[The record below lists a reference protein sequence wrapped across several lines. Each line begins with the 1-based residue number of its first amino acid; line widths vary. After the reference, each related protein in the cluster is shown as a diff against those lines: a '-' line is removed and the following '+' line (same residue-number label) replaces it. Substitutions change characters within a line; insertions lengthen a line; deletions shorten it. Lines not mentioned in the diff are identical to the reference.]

1 MNRFVRK
8 ARILISSNSLPL
20 PALRVLTLAAYPT
33 ISYGLRAAIEA
44 DDATQ
49 YAGDA
54 NEWRALPDAL
64 AERHVQ
70 VILADIDW
78 SADDLDEAGGLAGLP
93 PVLLLADGAD
103 AGFAALSQGFRG
115 VLLRESGV
123 AEIQAGLR
131 SLAAGLA
138 VIDPRILPLIQG
150 AQVQHTSARDEIEQL
165 SPREI
170 QVLDLIARGYPN
182 KAIAL
187 ELGISEHTVK
197 FHVGSVLTKLG
208 AASRSEAVA
217 IAMRHGMVT
226 I

>member
-1 MNRFVRK
+1 
-8 ARILISSNSLPL
+8 
-20 PALRVLTLAAYPT
+20 VLTLAAYPT
-33 ISYGLRAAIEA
+33 ISFGLRAAIEA
-44 DDATQ
+44 DDAAE
-49 YAGDA
+49 YAGEA
-54 NEWRALPDAL
+54 REWRDLPDAL
-64 AERHVQ
+64 AGRQAH

-78 SADDLDEAGGLAGLP
+78 SGDDLEEAGGLAALP
-93 PVLLLADGAD
+93 PVLLLADGVD
-103 AGFAALSQGFRG
+103 AGFLALSHGFRG
-115 VLLRESGV
+115 VLLRDGGV
-123 AEIQAGLR
+123 DEIQAGLR

-150 AQVQHTSARDEIEQL
+150 APMRRAGEREELEAL

-226 I
+226 V

>member
-1 MNRFVRK
+1 M
-8 ARILISSNSLPL
+8 PE
-20 PALRVLTLAAYPT
+20 LRVLTLAAYPT

-44 DDATQ
+44 DDAAEH
-49 YAGDA
+49 AGDA
-54 NEWRALPDAL
+54 GEWAALPELLAGGEVDA
-64 AERHVQ
+64 V
-70 VILADIDW
+70 LADIDW
-78 SADDLDEAGGLAGLP
+78 TDDDLEEAGGLAALP
-93 PVLLLADGAD
+93 PVLLLADGVD
-103 AGFAALSQGFRG
+103 AGFAALSAGFRG
-115 VLLRESGV
+115 VLLRDSGV
-123 AEIQAGLR
+123 DEIQAGLR

-138 VIDPRILPLIQG
+138 VIDPRILPLIQRAPASPADAPG
-150 AQVQHTSARDEIEQL
+150 RIEQL

-170 QVLDLIARGYPN
+170 EVLNLIARGYPN

-226 I
+226 V